1 MQPKTFQVMHL
12 GMISCFTVRKKI
24 PWVWGDNSAVKINTI
39 HLCLH
44 FSFRSLP
51 KWNRAQEGEVFL
63 ISTNIPGL
71 ESTSFPLWPTRLS
84 CWCPTFSCNSPQN
97 AGVSCS
103 CILCCYDPN
112 HPCLTSTCDT
122 NHSLTAA
129 LQCLWLPRGLQ
140 ATAESQCLWPG
151 EQQLLTVR
159 AFPII

>member
-1 MQPKTFQVMHL
+1 MHL

-44 FSFRSLP
+44 FSFRSLL

-71 ESTSFPLWPTRLS
+71 ESISSPLWPTRPS

-112 HPCLTSTCDT
+112 HPWPHLNLRHKPLSHCSPAVPLTAPRAVGNPWISVLMTRW
-122 NHSLTAA
+122 TAA
-129 LQCLWLPRGLQ
+129 LDCQSIPCHLK
-140 ATAESQCLWPG
+140 EKK
-151 EQQLLTVR
+151 
-159 AFPII
+159 